1 MPRRRSKETA
11 GNFLTRWLGR
21 RTPLQ
26 RYLLARLSLLPV
38 TLLLIFT
45 INWVV
50 IMLMPGGF
58 VDQLLARG
66 AFGNDLGSLAERSVQ
81 IGAEADAGI
90 ETQDPATAGERPT
103 TSAGDPTLSL
113 EARRVDDLRELLGL
127 DKPLY
132 VTYFQTLWAYLRF
145 DFGDSLTYNQ
155 PVVKLVWDRMP
166 LLLGLGV
173 ASYIIG
179 TLISFTFGILKAYR
193 QNTRFDAWTTTT
205 FISLDAIPQIVMAVT
220 LLSLFAA
227 GGAFFQPDGLI
238 PHRGLV
244 SDNFAE
250 LSWWG
255 KIKDYLWHMIV
266 PVSLLLVGSY
276 AAGVNLLRNAYADQL
291 NQTYVMTA
299 RSKGLTENQVFW
311 RHVFRNGGILIIPG
325 IPAAIVGLFFTGS
338 VFIERIFDINGLG
351 TLGLDAISDRDFK
364 VFLGTLW
371 IFSLMGLGF
380 KILSDLMLVW
390 VDPRINFA
398 AINRAR

>member
-1 MPRRRSKETA
+1 MPLSQQRPS
-11 GNFLTRWLGR
+11 NPLIRWMR
-21 RTPLQ
+21 ARTPLQ
-26 RYLLARLSLLPV
+26 RYLLIRLSLIPV

-45 INWVV
+45 LNFTV

-58 VDQLLARG
+58 FDQLLARD
-66 AFGNDLGSLAERSVQ
+66 ALGNDLGSLVERSVQ
-81 IGAEADAGI
+81 LGAESDAGI
-90 ETQDPATAGERPT
+90 ESQGSDTVNRGPT

-113 EARRVDDLRELLGL
+113 EARRIEDLKEILGL

-132 VTYFQTLWAYLRF
+132 ITYFQTLWAYLRF
-145 DFGDSLTYNQ
+145 DFGHSLTYNQ
-155 PVVKLVWDRMP
+155 PVVKLVWERMP

-173 ASYIIG
+173 ASYLIG
-179 TLISFTFGILKAYR
+179 TLISFTFGIMKAYR

-205 FISLDAIPQIVMAVT
+205 LISLDAVPQIVMAIT
-220 LLSLFAA
+220 ILSLFAA

-244 SDNFAE
+244 SDNFAD
-250 LSWWG
+250 LNWWG
-255 KIKDYLWHMIV
+255 KVKDYLWHMIV
-266 PVSLLLVGSY
+266 PVSLLLIGSY

-299 RSKGLTENQVFW
+299 RAKGLTENQIFW

-325 IPAAIVGLFFTGS
+325 IPVALVGLFFTGS
-338 VFIERIFDINGLG
+338 IFIERIFDINGLA
-351 TLGLDAISDRDFK
+351 TLGLDALSDRDFK

-371 IFSLMGLGF
+371 IFSLMGLVF
-380 KILSDLMLVW
+380 KILSDFMLVW